1 MGRWGTDVV
10 ALACIAGGAVVGSGV
25 TAALFASP
33 GEREAQRVEVVCAS
47 EAPQVVVRLSSGT
60 NATSTRTI
68 HVRSH
73 SVCDESVHVD
83 VAGMGERMDEARQR
97 MDEARLRMDEARVR
111 VEEARGQI
119 ESAEFR
125 IQEVHE
131 VREIAR
137 LRLEGVEEELVEVE
151 ELRAE
156 ELRAVLE
163 RVKADVERA
172 RASGG
177 ND

>member
-1 MGRWGTDVV
+1 MGRWATDVM

-25 TAALFASP
+25 TAALFASS
-33 GEREAQRVEVVCAS
+33 GEREAQRVEVVCAN
-47 EAPQVVVRLSSGT
+47 EAPQVLVRLSAGLS
-60 NATSTRTI
+60 ATSTRTL

-73 SVCDESVHVD
+73 SACEELIHID
-83 VAGMGERMDEARQR
+83 VAGLDERMDEARAR
-97 MDEARLRMDEARVR
+97 MEEARVR
-111 VEEARGQI
+111 VDEARGQI
-119 ESAEFR
+119 EAAEFR

>member
-1 MGRWGTDVV
+1 MRWSMGRWGTDVV

-60 NATSTRTI
+60 NSASTRTI

-73 SVCDESVHVD
+73 SVCDESVHID
-83 VAGMGERMDEARQR
+83 VAGMGERMD
-97 MDEARLRMDEARVR
+97 
-111 VEEARGQI
+111 
-119 ESAEFR
+119 
-125 IQEVHE
+125 E

-156 ELRAVLE
+156 ELREVLE

-177 ND
+177 NNS